1 MRHFTH
7 IADLGVD
14 GVAAVLERA
23 LEIKSSGGL
32 RAAGKPGARDGAAT
46 QRMLFNARVL
56 AMLFFNPSL
65 RTRVSFETA
74 MLRNGGSAV
83 VLSAGQDTWKLEDR
97 PGAVM
102 DGDRPEHIRDAIPVL
117 CTYIDALAVRCFAG
131 IADRDADEQ
140 DTLLRTIREL
150 ATVPVISMES
160 AREHPCQGLAD
171 MLTVLEVGPAAGR
184 STSAAQ
190 RAAPPL
196 QGRRL
201 TLTWAPHI
209 KPLPLAVPHS
219 FLLTAAACGA
229 DITVAH
235 PPGFELHSTVLA
247 EAARYAQQSGRTI
260 NFTHEQHAACAGA
273 EVVCA
278 KSWSPA
284 EVGNATALLAQHR
297 DWLMDLPQLTGSGD
311 FSRRTNPARFMHCL
325 PVRRNV
331 EVSDAV
337 LDSPLSLTVPEAHN
351 RYFIQVAALDL
362 LLNGGSDA

>member
-14 GVAAVLERA
+14 GVAAVLDRA
-23 LEIKSSGGL
+23 LELK
-32 RAAGKPGARDGAAT
+32 ACP
-46 QRMLFNARVL
+46 QRTLFDARVL

-97 PGAVM
+97 PGVRM

-131 IADRDADEQ
+131 ISDRDADEQ

-171 MLTVLEVGPAAGR
+171 MLTVREHVGA
-184 STSAAQ
+184 
-190 RAAPPL
+190 L

-235 PPGFELHSTVLA
+235 PPGFELHSTVLD
-247 EAARYAQQSGRTI
+247 EAARYAQESGGMI
-260 NFTHEQHAACAGA
+260 NFTHEQRAACAGA
-273 EVVCA
+273 EVVYA
-278 KSWSPA
+278 KSWSPV
-284 EVGNATALLAQHR
+284 EVGNATALLAQHS
-297 DWLMDLPQLTGSGD
+297 DWLMDLPLLNQAD
-311 FSRRTNPARFMHCL
+311 VPARFMHCL

>member
-14 GVAAVLERA
+14 GVAAVLDRA
-23 LEIKSSGGL
+23 LELKSHPQ
-32 RAAGKPGARDGAAT
+32 RA
-46 QRMLFNARVL
+46 LFDARVL

-83 VLSAGQDTWKLEDR
+83 VLSAGGDTWKLEDR
-97 PGAVM
+97 PGVRM

-131 IADRDADEQ
+131 ISDRDADEQ
-140 DTLLRTIREL
+140 DTLLRTIRSL

-171 MLTVLEVGPAAGR
+171 MLTVLEHCNGDFSRRSDRRLKSPPRGR
-184 STSAAQ
+184 K
-190 RAAPPL
+190 
-196 QGRRL
+196 L

-235 PPGFELHSTVLA
+235 PPGFELHTAVLD
-247 EAARYAQQSGRTI
+247 EAARYAQEAGGTI
-260 NFTHEQHAACAGA
+260 NFTHEQRAACAGA
-273 EVVCA
+273 EVIYA
-278 KSWSPA
+278 KSWSPV
-284 EVGNATALLAQHR
+284 EVGNATALLSQHA
-297 DWLMDLPQLTGSGD
+297 DWLMDLPLLTQGD
-311 FSRRTNPARFMHCL
+311 VPARFMHCL

-331 EVSDAV
+331 EVSDSV

-351 RYFIQVAALDL
+351 RYFVQVAALDL
-362 LLNGGSDA
+362 LLNGMAGAGSRRGPEKLGPLAGGNDA

>member
-7 IADLGVD
+7 LADLGVE
-14 GVAAVLERA
+14 GVARLLQRA
-23 LEIKSSGGL
+23 LELK
-32 RAAGKPGARDGAAT
+32 ARP
-46 QRMLFNARVL
+46 QRELFDARVL

-74 MLRNGGSAV
+74 MLRGGGSAV
-83 VLSAGQDTWKLEDR
+83 VLNAGQDTWKLEDR

-102 DGDRPEHIRDAIPVL
+102 DADRPEHLRDAIPVL
-117 CTYIDALAVRCFAG
+117 CGYVDGLAVRCFAG
-131 IADRDADEQ
+131 ISDRDADEQ
-140 DTLLRTIREL
+140 DGLLRQIREL

-171 MLTVLEVGPAAGR
+171 MLTVLEGGPATGEP
-184 STSAAQ
+184 TCAAP
-190 RAAPPL
+190 REAPPL
-196 QGRRL
+196 RGRKL

-229 DITVAH
+229 DLTVAH
-235 PPGFELHSTVLA
+235 PQGFELHPAVLA
-247 EAARYAQQSGRTI
+247 EAARYAECSGARI
-260 NFTHEQHAACAGA
+260 AFTRDQRAACAGA
-273 EVVCA
+273 EVVYA
-278 KSWSPA
+278 KSWAPV
-284 EVGNATALLAQHR
+284 EIGNAGALLSQHAH
-297 DWLMDLPQLTGSGD
+297 WLCDLPLLTQ
-311 FSRRTNPARFMHCL
+311 NAVPARFMHCL

-351 RYFIQVAALDL
+351 RYFVQVAALDL
-362 LLNGGSDA
+362 LLNGDNDA